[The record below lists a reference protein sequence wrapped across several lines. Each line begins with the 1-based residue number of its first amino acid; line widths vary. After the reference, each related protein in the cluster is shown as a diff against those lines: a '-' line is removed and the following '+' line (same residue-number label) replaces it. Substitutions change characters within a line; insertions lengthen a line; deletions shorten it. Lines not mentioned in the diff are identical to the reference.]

1 MTACAWIMLAASLP
15 CRPGVE
21 VNETLQHYAI
31 EGSNATDLARE
42 MHRRG
47 PEHRTGQVAWGL
59 TRWTLRA
66 RYDLEMDPAGQCR
79 LLSPVV
85 VLDLRIDLPRWQPA
99 LARDGALSMAWDRAY
114 RAMVS
119 HELEHRRH
127 AHDAA
132 GQLADALSALPAVD
146 GPCNGLEASVK
157 RQVRLAAD
165 AASRQSRDYDLATD
179 FGALNRIHP

>member
-1 MTACAWIMLAASLP
+1 M
-15 CRPGVE
+15 
-21 VNETLQHYAI
+21 
-31 EGSNATDLARE
+31 
-42 MHRRG
+42 
-47 PEHRTGQVAWGL
+47 
-59 TRWTLRA
+59 
-66 RYDLEMDPAGQCR
+66 
-79 LLSPVV
+79 
-85 VLDLRIDLPRWQPA
+85 
-99 LARDGALSMAWDRAY
+99 DRAY

-165 AASRQSRDYDLATD
+165 AASRQSRGYDLATD
-179 FGALNRIHP
+179 LGALIASIPEPCPCRGPACLRRCRE